1 MQLQI
6 LSWACQIEGAGTII
20 DRAEYVF
27 PREPDTPSKVKNKL
41 YPGTK
46 CWGVSKGRVVMVNAE
61 DYCVVIM
68 QLSATVVDLIVLVCD
83 VDQLVAAS

>member
-1 MQLQI
+1 
-6 LSWACQIEGAGTII
+6 
-20 DRAEYVF
+20 
-27 PREPDTPSKVKNKL
+27 
-41 YPGTK
+41 
-46 CWGVSKGRVVMVNAE
+46 MVNAE